1 MPGWAFGLMAAG
13 SAALGIA
20 LFLVVSTIAL
30 LLLPVVLVA
39 GGVGAFL
46 LRRKIERMLKGA
58 GLAPEQGLR
67 AAPRRRAA
75 PRKAPRD
82 EIEDADYRVVEDPA
96 GKAR

>member
-1 MPGWAFGLMAAG
+1 MAAG

-20 LFLVVSTIAL
+20 LFLVVSTIAI
-30 LLLPVVLVA
+30 LLLPFVLVA

-46 LRRKIERMLKGA
+46 MRRKIERILKGA
-58 GLAPEQGLR
+58 GLASDQGLR

-75 PRKAPRD
+75 PGRTARH
-82 EIEDADYRVVEDPA
+82 EIEDAEYRVVEDPA